1 MKVAIICGHF
11 VPELGYVEVHL
22 ANAFHRL
29 GHSVKVIT
37 SNKTSFSAKHISV
50 NKKEILPFE
59 IVRLK
64 PWFSYG
70 QIVKAKG
77 VNKEI
82 ENFNPDK
89 VFVIGLGKVFP
100 KEVFNIKNRSFE
112 LVTLLGDNEN
122 TYNKSDKSLKRSFL
136 QKFLKTPVYEL
147 AIKKSDRLIG
157 YTLSTKEVVDSF
169 IKNELKTV
177 FADKYSETTLGFDE
191 TEFYYSTKNRYSL
204 REDLGIKKDD
214 FVLVTAT
221 RVTPAKNIEKIIDAI
236 ELLSKKQPHF
246 KYVLIGFSETEYC
259 QQLKDYISTK
269 QLKRT
274 IITLPFIDRKEM
286 NNYYNIADAGLWT
299 QAAISIFEGLATGLF
314 LFLPSKKNMSHI
326 LNKETGR
333 YYSEDELLLS
343 LEKIVLDYNSDSRV
357 LNANNVKAQFS
368 FNNIAINLI
377 KD

>member
-122 TYNKSDKSLKRSFL
+122 TYNKSDKSLKRTLL
-136 QKFLKTPVYEL
+136 QKWLKTPVYEL
-147 AIKKSDRLIG
+147 AIKNSDRLLG
-157 YTLSTKEVVDSF
+157 YTPSTKEIVATF
-169 IKNELKTV
+169 IKDRLIDVLSK
-177 FADKYSETTLGFDE
+177 KYTLMSLGFDE
-191 TEFYYSTKNRYSL
+191 SEFYHSENKRKII
-204 REDLGIKKDD
+204 REELIISDNEL
-214 FVLVTAT
+214 VLITAT
-221 RVTPAKNIEKIIDAI
+221 RVNPAKKIEKVIDAI
-236 ELLSKKQPHF
+236 EVLTKKGLSF
-246 KYVLIGFSETEYC
+246 KYILIGFSDSEYS
-259 QQLKDYISTK
+259 QQLKNYISNK
-269 QLKRT
+269 ELNDV

-286 NNYYNIADAGLWT
+286 VNYYNMADIGLWT

-314 LFLPSKKNMSHI
+314 LLLPSKKNVSHI
-326 LNKETGR
+326 LNSETGR
-333 YYSEDELLLS
+333 YYSEDDLYSILGKSVVEYNPNLRT
-343 LEKIVLDYNSDSRV
+343 KIAKEAKS
-357 LNANNVKAQFS
+357 KFS
-368 FNNIAINLI
+368 FDIIAKKLLNN
-377 KD
+377 